1 VITNPCHIAASEYEA
16 STAIKE
22 PLVEQIVEDVEFTL
36 DTKESRKDDHIH
48 PGYD

>member
-16 STAIKE
+16 STAINK

-36 DTKESRKDDHIH
+36 DTKEFKDDAIH